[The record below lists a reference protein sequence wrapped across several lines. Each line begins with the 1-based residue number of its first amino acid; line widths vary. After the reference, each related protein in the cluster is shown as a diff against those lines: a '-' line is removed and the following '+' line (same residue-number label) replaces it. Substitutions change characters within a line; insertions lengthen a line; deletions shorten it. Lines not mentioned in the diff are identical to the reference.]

1 MSPSHVETVSELA
14 SNPANNEKSNDRI
27 GCQLRFKLENDE
39 MKKRLGQ
46 APSAVIVA
54 V

>member
-1 MSPSHVETVSELA
+1 MGIVSHAMRLYLQQKLMTIA
-14 SNPANNEKSNDRI
+14 

-39 MKKRLGQ
+39 MKKRLVQ

-54 V
+54 S

>member
-1 MSPSHVETVSELA
+1 MK
-14 SNPANNEKSNDRI
+14 ANAGI

-46 APSAVIVA
+46 VPSAVIVA
-54 V
+54 A